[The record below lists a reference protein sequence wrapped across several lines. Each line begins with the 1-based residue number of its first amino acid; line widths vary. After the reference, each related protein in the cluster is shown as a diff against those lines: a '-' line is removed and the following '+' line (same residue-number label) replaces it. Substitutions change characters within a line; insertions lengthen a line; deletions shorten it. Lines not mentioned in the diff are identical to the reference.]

1 MTIGSENAGKLTM
14 EGKFPYAVCRKGA
27 DKIQYHASFAG
38 AGCIR
43 DVVILEVNRKRI
55 NTKEDFP
62 GRDLTDHFIEIME
75 KL

>member
-1 MTIGSENAGKLTM
+1 MMISSENAGKFTM

-27 DKIQYHASFAG
+27 DKIPYHASFAG

-43 DVVILEVNRKRI
+43 DVVVLEVNRKRI

-62 GRDLTDHFIEIME
+62 GRDLNDHLNEIME
-75 KL
+75 RL